1 MFLTMDKYK
10 AKGHLLYEIEHP
22 ERNYTFDNNST
33 AKHYANVLNGRTK
46 KDFTYLGHKQGWT
59 VIPLK
64 YRVAEALNLETEC
77 HYIGRCECETYCPAL
92 GFSYRTN

>member
-33 AKHYANVLNGRTK
+33 AKHYANVLNGRTN
-46 KDFTYLGHKQGWT
+46 KDFTYLGHKQA
-59 VIPLK
+59 
-64 YRVAEALNLETEC
+64 AEIQILEKIKI
-77 HYIGRCECETYCPAL
+77 YL
-92 GFSYRTN
+92 S